1 VLVCANYIVPVGVGI
16 AGSVSSVQWLGR
28 ASLDNCEKCAAVT
41 TRQRTDC
48 FLNNRLHILFLRR
61 RFRQGHKENLDPDGD
76 RIPDW
81 EGLFPLTLSRS
92 DSESPRGKGYFL

>member
-1 VLVCANYIVPVGVGI
+1 VQIILFLGVGI